1 MIPHHAHQFSA
12 TQPSSCRFSPAI
24 MRFFAPITVLN
35 LGATALPFL
44 NKRDEPV
51 NVLAPVQEEFT
62 PTTYAEGTE
71 LFVIEATG
79 AVEKRVN
86 YMHVDV
92 WRDTNKKGR
101 HEGFYSERK
110 SRHGGRVQHYNGC

>member
-1 MIPHHAHQFSA
+1 
-12 TQPSSCRFSPAI
+12 
-24 MRFFAPITVLN
+24 MRFFAPVTVLN
-35 LGATALPFL
+35 LDATALPSL

-62 PTTYAEGTE
+62 PSTYAEGTE
-71 LFVIEATG
+71 PFVIEATG
-79 AVEKRVN
+79 AVEKRAN

-101 HEGFYSERK
+101 HEGVCSERK
-110 SRHGGRVQHYNGC
+110 SRHGGRVQLYNGC